1 MTLNANVNQDKQNDL
16 FLYDTLHLKPIPHP
30 TNTVHSNEV
39 TMVRELRDN
48 LQREI
53 KTHCF
58 STYPYYVNHESSKR
72 AIRKRES
79 GNCIALSYG
88 LQAIL
93 KQRGYSSYLIPASVP
108 KKYRMHDY
116 SEFPICHVALCVVID
131 STKRYILDPAFYFV
145 SPLEVKQGARTDNI
159 DIYNKESYNQHAPIL
174 KTLVCREIKKE
185 SIRNQSKTIEYD
197 VARVSYDDHTA
208 GEMWEYHLVNILNPD
223 SSIGLKYLHMK
234 KEAFL
239 CIMGKNMVMKCMVKQ
254 KIPGGVTLMENGEYN
269 TYKGVNAIPKEVK
282 KRFEDIYGMKK
293 YLKWD
298 DCRTFEKMYQDQ
310 SVFNTLR
317 LEFKGEGRGRTR
329 NNRRRPINRT
339 YRNTFR
345 NTFRKSESK
354 D

>member
-16 FLYDTLHLKPIPHP
+16 FLYDTLHLKPIPYP
-30 TNTVHSNEV
+30 TTELESNEI
-39 TMVRELRDN
+39 TMVRDLRDI
-48 LQREI
+48 LRFEI
-53 KTHCF
+53 KSHFF

-72 AIRKRES
+72 AIRNHQS

-88 LQAIL
+88 LQSRL

-116 SEFPICHVALCVVID
+116 SEFPICHVAVCVVID
-131 STKRYILDPAFYFV
+131 SFKRYILDPAFYFV
-145 SPLEVKQGARTDNI
+145 SPLEVKLGARTDNI
-159 DIYNKESYNQHAPIL
+159 DIYNKESYNQHAPTL

-185 SIRNQSKTIEYD
+185 SVQNKSRKIEYD

-208 GEMWEYHLVNILNPD
+208 GEMWDYHLVNILNPD

-269 TYKGVNAIPKEVK
+269 TYEGVNAIPKEVK
-282 KRFEDIYGMKK
+282 KRFEDFYGMKK
-293 YLKWD
+293 YLDWSHCEK
-298 DCRTFEKMYQDQ
+298 FEKMYQDQ
-310 SVFNTLR
+310 GVFNSLR
-317 LEFKGEGRGRTR
+317 LEFKGGGGGRRTR
-329 NNRRRPINRT
+329 NNRRKPINRT
-339 YRNTFR
+339 
-345 NTFRKSESK
+345 FRKSGSK